1 MKTIIKGIFAAICGI
16 AGGTMAAIFFAEKGY
31 FMGPQ
36 GPAGPMGPMGP
47 MGPAGPKGD
56 RG

>member
-1 MKTIIKGIFAAICGI
+1 MNTLIKGIFAAICGM
-16 AGGTMAAIFFAEKGY
+16 AGGALAAFFFSEKGY
-31 FMGPQ
+31 FTGPQ
-36 GPAGPMGPMGP
+36 GPAGPMGP